1 MQVLCQPVYG
11 GVNATV
17 DKILVKLGLEV
28 TYIKGNSLEEYKKAI
43 KPNTKVVTMYLTM
56 YDIFWIDCVEE
67 RDDARSVARIF
78 WKRGQNLS
86 AAQRRKFTGSHAS

>member
-1 MQVLCQPVYG
+1 MEHLPPPPSWLQVLCQPVYG

-43 KPNTKVVTMYLTM
+43 KPNTKVSNN
-56 YDIFWIDCVEE
+56 IFTLVNW
-67 RDDARSVARIF
+67 
-78 WKRGQNLS
+78 
-86 AAQRRKFTGSHAS
+86 